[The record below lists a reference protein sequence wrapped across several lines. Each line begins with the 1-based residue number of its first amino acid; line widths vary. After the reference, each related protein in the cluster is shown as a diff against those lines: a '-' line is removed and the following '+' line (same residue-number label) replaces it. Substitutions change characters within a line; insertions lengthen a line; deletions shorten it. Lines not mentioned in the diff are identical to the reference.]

1 MRNESKLEAV
11 KRKFKNCRNLCGYL
25 VYYSLLVS
33 FPLNVLFQNIFLE
46 YPKITS
52 VTAVRLSTSVTIT
65 EEVVFPLHSSS

>member
-1 MRNESKLEAV
+1 MWISN
-11 KRKFKNCRNLCGYL
+11 
-25 VYYSLLVS
+25 SLLVS
-33 FPLNVLFQNIFLE
+33 FPLNALFQNIFLE